1 MDTQG
6 YRDLWNHEIKELI
19 KFLKIKIFIL
29 GILISSQIMCNAQE
43 TDDSQRYDRLFLE
56 AIIEREKGNDAAAF
70 EMLRRCLDIRPDAS
84 EAYYYLAH
92 YYLRM
97 KDSDKALSAF
107 KKASQLEPDN
117 VNYLETLAQMYL
129 QSQDLKSATETFEQ
143 LSKAEPDRE
152 DILGMLVE
160 LYSNDESQYPKAI
173 ATLDRMEQLDGMSE
187 RISYAKAEFYQ
198 KMGNG
203 KAAIAEMKKLADQYP
218 NDLNYR
224 SAYADMLLMNNNEKK
239 AIDIY
244 RGILR
249 EEPGNS
255 KVLFSMRTYFK
266 GQGNM
271 VAADSMTVNILTA
284 SNANTDEKIYLLR
297 QEVMD
302 NENSG
307 SDSTKIIRLFER
319 TINTKDSDPSI
330 GLLYASYMELKKM
343 PKADI
348 NRVLED
354 VLKKAPD
361 NAAARLQL
369 IADAWE
375 KKDFGRVVTLCSAAR
390 QYNPDEMAFYYYQ
403 GVALSQQDK
412 TDEALDTFKNGI
424 SVINEQS
431 SPDIVSDFYSIM
443 GDLLHEKGEKQ
454 QAFAAYDS
462 CLQWKPDNLMCLN
475 NYAYYLSESGGNL
488 IKAEEMSYKTIKAEP
503 QNATYLDTYA
513 WILFR
518 QERYAEAKIYI
529 NQTLQ
534 CDSDSSAVIVE
545 HAGDIYA
552 KCGDID
558 KAVELWTAALKKS
571 PDNELL
577 ARKTRQRKYIRDNKK

>member
-1 MDTQG
+1 
-6 YRDLWNHEIKELI
+6 
-19 KFLKIKIFIL
+19 
-29 GILISSQIMCNAQE
+29 
-43 TDDSQRYDRLFLE
+43 
-56 AIIEREKGNDAAAF
+56 
-70 EMLRRCLDIRPDAS
+70 
-84 EAYYYLAH
+84 
-92 YYLRM
+92 
-97 KDSDKALSAF
+97 
-107 KKASQLEPDN
+107 
-117 VNYLETLAQMYL
+117 
-129 QSQDLKSATETFEQ
+129 
-143 LSKAEPDRE
+143 
-152 DILGMLVE
+152 
-160 LYSNDESQYPKAI
+160 
-173 ATLDRMEQLDGMSE
+173 
-187 RISYAKAEFYQ
+187 
-198 KMGNG
+198 
-203 KAAIAEMKKLADQYP
+203 MKK
-218 NDLNYR
+218 
-224 SAYADMLLMNNNEKK
+224 
-239 AIDIY
+239 
-244 RGILR
+244 
-249 EEPGNS
+249 
-255 KVLFSMRTYFK
+255 
-266 GQGNM
+266 
-271 VAADSMTVNILTA
+271 MT
-284 SNANTDEKIYLLR
+284 
-297 QEVMD
+297 
-302 NENSG
+302 
-307 SDSTKIIRLFER
+307 
-319 TINTKDSDPSI
+319 
-330 GLLYASYMELKKM
+330 
-343 PKADI
+343 KADI
-348 NRVLED
+348 NRVLEE
-354 VLKKAPD
+354 VLKKAHD

-375 KKDFGRVVTLCSAAR
+375 KKDFGRVVALCSAAL

-571 PDNELL
+571 PNNELL

>member
-1 MDTQG
+1 M
-6 YRDLWNHEIKELI
+6 
-19 KFLKIKIFIL
+19 
-29 GILISSQIMCNAQE
+29 SSQIMVNAQE

-70 EMLRRCLDIRPDAS
+70 EMLRHCLDIKPEAS

-97 KDSDKALSAF
+97 KDNDKALAAF
-107 KKASQLEPDN
+107 KKASLLEPDN

-129 QSQDLKSATETFEQ
+129 QSQDLESATETFER

-152 DILGMLVE
+152 DVLGMLVQ
-160 LYSNDESQYPKAI
+160 LYSNDKNQYPKAI
-173 ATLDRMEQLDGMSE
+173 ATLDRMEQLDGMNE

-224 SAYADMLLMNNNEKK
+224 NAYADMLLVNNNEKK

-244 RGILR
+244 RGILK
-249 EEPGNS
+249 EEPANS
-255 KVLFSMRTYFK
+255 KVLFSMRTYFL
-266 GQGNM
+266 GQGNT
-271 VAADSMTVNILTA
+271 VAADSMTVNILTR

-302 NENSG
+302 NENDG
-307 SDSTKIIRLFER
+307 GDSTKVIQLFER
-319 TINTKDSDPSI
+319 TINAKGSDPSI

-354 VLKKAPD
+354 VLEKAPD

-375 KKDFGRVVTLCSAAR
+375 RKDYDRVVTLCSAAR

-431 SPDIVSDFYSIM
+431 SPDIVSDFYAIM
-443 GDLLHEKGEKQ
+443 GDLLHEKGDKQ
-454 QAFAAYDS
+454 QAIAAYDS
-462 CLQWKPDNLMCLN
+462 CLQWKPDNLGCLN
-475 NYAYYLSESGGNL
+475 NYAYYISESGGNL
-488 IKAEEMSYKTIKAEP
+488 SKAEEMSYKTIKAEP
-503 QNATYLDTYA
+503 KNATFLDTYA

-529 NQTLQ
+529 DQTLQ

-558 KAVELWTAALKKS
+558 KAVELWTEALKKS
-571 PDNELL
+571 PDNQLL
-577 ARKTRQRKYIRDNKK
+577 ARKARQRKYIRDNKN

>member
-1 MDTQG
+1 MQT
-6 YRDLWNHEIKELI
+6 IKEL
-19 KFLKIKIFIL
+19 KFLKLKLYLL
-29 GILISSQIMCNAQE
+29 GILMSSQILVNAQE

-70 EMLRRCLDIRPDAS
+70 EMLRHCLDIKPEAS

-97 KDSDKALSAF
+97 KDNDKALAAF
-107 KKASQLEPDN
+107 KKASLLEPDN

-129 QSQDLKSATETFEQ
+129 QSQDLKSATETFER

-152 DILGMLVE
+152 DVLGMLVQ
-160 LYSNDESQYPKAI
+160 LYSNDKDQYHKAI
-173 ATLDRMEQLDGMSE
+173 ATLDRMEQLDGMNE

-224 SAYADMLLMNNNEKK
+224 SAYADMLLFNNNEKK

-244 RGILR
+244 RGILK
-249 EEPGNS
+249 EEPANS
-255 KVLFSMRTYFK
+255 KVLFSMRTYFL
-266 GQGNM
+266 GQGNT
-271 VAADSMTVNILTA
+271 VAADSMTVKILTA
-284 SNANTDEKIYLLR
+284 SNASVDDKLLLLR

-302 NENSG
+302 NENDG
-307 SDSTKIIRLFER
+307 GDSTKVIQLFER
-319 TINTKDSDPSI
+319 TIKAKDSDPSI
-330 GLLYASYMELKKM
+330 GLLYASYMDLKKM
-343 PKADI
+343 PEADI

-354 VLKKAPD
+354 VLVKAPD

-369 IADAWE
+369 IADAW
-375 KKDFGRVVTLCSAAR
+375 KRKDFDRVVTLCSAAR

-431 SPDIVSDFYSIM
+431 SPDIVSDFYAIM
-443 GDLLHEKGEKQ
+443 GDLLHEKGDKQ

-462 CLQWKPDNLMCLN
+462 CLQWKPDNLGCLN
-475 NYAYYLSESGGNL
+475 NYAYYISESGGNL
-488 IKAEEMSYKTIKAEP
+488 SKAEEMSYKTIKAEP
-503 QNATYLDTYA
+503 KNATYLDTYA

-529 NQTLQ
+529 DQTLQ

-558 KAVELWTAALKKS
+558 KAVELWTEALKKS
-571 PDNELL
+571 PDNDLL
-577 ARKTRQRKYIRDNKK
+577 ARKARQRKYIKDNKK

>member
-1 MDTQG
+1 M
-6 YRDLWNHEIKELI
+6 
-19 KFLKIKIFIL
+19 
-29 GILISSQIMCNAQE
+29 SSQIMVNAQE

-70 EMLRRCLDIRPDAS
+70 EMLRHCLDIRPEAS

-97 KDSDKALSAF
+97 KDNDKALAAF
-107 KKASQLEPDN
+107 KKASLLEPDN

-129 QSQDLKSATETFEQ
+129 QSQDLESATETFER

-152 DILGMLVE
+152 DVLGMLVQ
-160 LYSNDESQYPKAI
+160 LYSNDKNQYPKAI
-173 ATLDRMEQLDGMSE
+173 ATLDRMEQLDGMNE

-224 SAYADMLLMNNNEKK
+224 NAYADMLLVNNNEKK

-244 RGILR
+244 RGILK
-249 EEPGNS
+249 EEPANS
-255 KVLFSMRTYFK
+255 KVLFSMRTYFL
-266 GQGNM
+266 GQGNT
-271 VAADSMTVNILTA
+271 VAADSMTVNILTR

-302 NENSG
+302 NENDG
-307 SDSTKIIRLFER
+307 GDSTKVIQLFER
-319 TINTKDSDPSI
+319 TINAKGSDPSI

-354 VLKKAPD
+354 VLEKAPD

-375 KKDFGRVVTLCSAAR
+375 RKDYDRVVTLCSAAR

-431 SPDIVSDFYSIM
+431 SPDIVSDFYAIM
-443 GDLLHEKGEKQ
+443 GDLLHEKGDKQ

-462 CLQWKPDNLMCLN
+462 CLQWKPDNLGCLN
-475 NYAYYLSESGGNL
+475 NYAYYISESGGNL
-488 IKAEEMSYKTIKAEP
+488 SKAEEMSYKTIKAEP
-503 QNATYLDTYA
+503 KNATFLDTYA

-529 NQTLQ
+529 EQTLQ

-558 KAVELWTAALKKS
+558 KAVELWSEALKKS

-577 ARKTRQRKYIRDNKK
+577 ARKARQRKYIKDNKK

>member
-1 MDTQG
+1 M
-6 YRDLWNHEIKELI
+6 
-19 KFLKIKIFIL
+19 
-29 GILISSQIMCNAQE
+29 SSQIMVNAQE

-70 EMLRRCLDIRPDAS
+70 EMLRHCLDIKPEAS

-97 KDSDKALSAF
+97 KDNDKALAAF
-107 KKASQLEPDN
+107 KKASLLEPDN

-129 QSQDLKSATETFEQ
+129 QSQDLESATETFER

-152 DILGMLVE
+152 DVLGMLVQ
-160 LYSNDESQYPKAI
+160 LYSNDKNQYPKAI
-173 ATLDRMEQLDGMSE
+173 ATLDRMEQLDGMNE

-224 SAYADMLLMNNNEKK
+224 NAYADMLLVNNNEKK

-244 RGILR
+244 RGILK
-249 EEPGNS
+249 EEPANS
-255 KVLFSMRTYFK
+255 KVLFSMRTYFL
-266 GQGNM
+266 GQGNT
-271 VAADSMTVNILTA
+271 VAADSMTVNILTR

-302 NENSG
+302 NENDG
-307 SDSTKIIRLFER
+307 GDSTKVIQLFER
-319 TINTKDSDPSI
+319 TINAKGSDPSI

-354 VLKKAPD
+354 VLEKAPD

-375 KKDFGRVVTLCSAAR
+375 RKDYDRVVTLCSAAR

-431 SPDIVSDFYSIM
+431 SPDIVSDFYAIM
-443 GDLLHEKGEKQ
+443 GDLLHEKGDKQ

-462 CLQWKPDNLMCLN
+462 CLQWKPDNLGCLN
-475 NYAYYLSESGGNL
+475 NYAYYISESGGNL
-488 IKAEEMSYKTIKAEP
+488 SKAEEMSYKTIKAEP
-503 QNATYLDTYA
+503 KNATFLDTYA

-529 NQTLQ
+529 DQTLQ

-545 HAGDIYA
+545 HAGAIYA

-558 KAVELWTAALKKS
+558 KAVELWTEALKKS
-571 PDNELL
+571 PDNQLL
-577 ARKTRQRKYIRDNKK
+577 ARKTRQRKYIRDNKN

>member
-1 MDTQG
+1 M
-6 YRDLWNHEIKELI
+6 
-19 KFLKIKIFIL
+19 
-29 GILISSQIMCNAQE
+29 SSQIMVNAQE

-70 EMLRRCLDIRPDAS
+70 EMLRHCLDIKPEAS

-97 KDSDKALSAF
+97 KDNDKALAAF
-107 KKASQLEPDN
+107 KKASLLEPDN

-129 QSQDLKSATETFEQ
+129 QSQDLESATETFER

-152 DILGMLVE
+152 DVLGMLVQ
-160 LYSNDESQYPKAI
+160 LYSNDKNQYPKAI
-173 ATLDRMEQLDGMSE
+173 ATLDRMEQLDGMNE

-224 SAYADMLLMNNNEKK
+224 NAYADMLLVNNNEKK

-244 RGILR
+244 RGILK
-249 EEPGNS
+249 EEPANS
-255 KVLFSMRTYFK
+255 KVLFSMRTYFL
-266 GQGNM
+266 GQGNT
-271 VAADSMTVNILTA
+271 VAADSMTVNILTR

-302 NENSG
+302 NENDG
-307 SDSTKIIRLFER
+307 GDSTKVIQLFER
-319 TINTKDSDPSI
+319 TINAKGSDPSI

-354 VLKKAPD
+354 VLEKAPD

-375 KKDFGRVVTLCSAAR
+375 RKDYDRVVTLCSAAR

-431 SPDIVSDFYSIM
+431 SPDIVSDFYAIM
-443 GDLLHEKGEKQ
+443 GDLLHEKGDKQ

-462 CLQWKPDNLMCLN
+462 CLQWKPANLGCLN
-475 NYAYYLSESGGNL
+475 NYAYYISESGGNL
-488 IKAEEMSYKTIKAEP
+488 SKAEEMSYKTIKAEP
-503 QNATYLDTYA
+503 KNATFLDTYA

-529 NQTLQ
+529 DQTLQ

-558 KAVELWTAALKKS
+558 KAVELWTEALKKS
-571 PDNELL
+571 PDNQLL
-577 ARKTRQRKYIRDNKK
+577 ARKARQRKYIRDNKN

>member
-1 MDTQG
+1 M
-6 YRDLWNHEIKELI
+6 
-19 KFLKIKIFIL
+19 
-29 GILISSQIMCNAQE
+29 SSQIMVNAQE
-43 TDDSQRYDRLFLE
+43 TDDYQRYDRLFLE

-70 EMLRRCLDIRPDAS
+70 EMLRHCLDIKPEAS

-97 KDSDKALSAF
+97 KDNDKALAAF
-107 KKASQLEPDN
+107 KKASLLEPDN

-129 QSQDLKSATETFEQ
+129 QSQDLESATETFER

-152 DILGMLVE
+152 DVLGMLVQ
-160 LYSNDESQYPKAI
+160 LYSNDKNQYPKAI
-173 ATLDRMEQLDGMSE
+173 ATLDRMEQLDGMNE

-224 SAYADMLLMNNNEKK
+224 NAYADMLLVNNNEKK

-244 RGILR
+244 RGILK
-249 EEPGNS
+249 EEPANS
-255 KVLFSMRTYFK
+255 KVLFSMRTYFL
-266 GQGNM
+266 GQGNT
-271 VAADSMTVNILTA
+271 VAADSMTVNILTR

-302 NENSG
+302 NENDG
-307 SDSTKIIRLFER
+307 GDSTKVIQLFER
-319 TINTKDSDPSI
+319 TINAKGSDPSI

-354 VLKKAPD
+354 VLEKAPD

-375 KKDFGRVVTLCSAAR
+375 RKDYDRVVTLCSAAR

-431 SPDIVSDFYSIM
+431 SPDIVSDFYAIM
-443 GDLLHEKGEKQ
+443 GDLLHEKGDKQ

-462 CLQWKPDNLMCLN
+462 CLQWKPDNLGCLN
-475 NYAYYLSESGGNL
+475 NYAYYISESGGNL
-488 IKAEEMSYKTIKAEP
+488 SKAEEMSYKTIKAEP
-503 QNATYLDTYA
+503 KNATFLDTYA

-529 NQTLQ
+529 DQTLQ

-558 KAVELWTAALKKS
+558 KAVELWTEALKKS
-571 PDNELL
+571 PDNQLL
-577 ARKTRQRKYIRDNKK
+577 ARKARQRKYIRDNKN

>member
-1 MDTQG
+1 M
-6 YRDLWNHEIKELI
+6 
-19 KFLKIKIFIL
+19 
-29 GILISSQIMCNAQE
+29 SSQIMVNAQE

-70 EMLRRCLDIRPDAS
+70 EMLRHCLDIKPEAS

-97 KDSDKALSAF
+97 KDNDEALAAF
-107 KKASQLEPDN
+107 KKASLLEPDN

-129 QSQDLKSATETFEQ
+129 QSQDLESATETFER

-152 DILGMLVE
+152 DVLGMLVQ
-160 LYSNDESQYPKAI
+160 LYSNDKNQYPKAI
-173 ATLDRMEQLDGMSE
+173 ATLDRMEQLDGMNE

-224 SAYADMLLMNNNEKK
+224 NAYADMLLVNNNEKK

-244 RGILR
+244 RGILK
-249 EEPGNS
+249 EEPANS
-255 KVLFSMRTYFK
+255 KVLFSMRTYFL
-266 GQGNM
+266 GQGNT
-271 VAADSMTVNILTA
+271 VAADSMTVNILTR

-302 NENSG
+302 NENDG
-307 SDSTKIIRLFER
+307 GDSTKVIQLFER
-319 TINTKDSDPSI
+319 TINAKGSDPSI

-354 VLKKAPD
+354 VLEKAPD

-375 KKDFGRVVTLCSAAR
+375 RKDYDRVVTLCSAAR
-390 QYNPDEMAFYYYQ
+390 QYNPDEMAFYYYP

-431 SPDIVSDFYSIM
+431 SPDIVSDFYAIM
-443 GDLLHEKGEKQ
+443 GDLLHEKGDKQ

-462 CLQWKPDNLMCLN
+462 CLQWKPDNLGCLN
-475 NYAYYLSESGGNL
+475 NYAYYISESGGNL
-488 IKAEEMSYKTIKAEP
+488 SKAEEMSYKTIKAEP
-503 QNATYLDTYA
+503 KNATFLDTYA

-529 NQTLQ
+529 DQTLQ

-558 KAVELWTAALKKS
+558 KAVELWTEALKKS
-571 PDNELL
+571 PDNQLL
-577 ARKTRQRKYIRDNKK
+577 ARKARQRKYIRDNKN

>member
-1 MDTQG
+1 MRT
-6 YRDLWNHEIKELI
+6 IKKL
-19 KFLKIKIFIL
+19 KFLKLKIYIL
-29 GILISSQIMCNAQE
+29 GILMSSQIMVNAQE

-70 EMLRRCLDIRPDAS
+70 EMLRHCLDIKPEAS

-97 KDSDKALSAF
+97 KDNDKALAAF
-107 KKASQLEPDN
+107 KKASLLEPDN

-129 QSQDLKSATETFEQ
+129 QSQDLESATETFER

-152 DILGMLVE
+152 DVLGMLVQ
-160 LYSNDESQYPKAI
+160 LYSNDKNQYPKAI
-173 ATLDRMEQLDGMSE
+173 ATLDRMEQLDGMNE

-224 SAYADMLLMNNNEKK
+224 NAYADMLLVNNNEKK

-244 RGILR
+244 RGILK
-249 EEPGNS
+249 EEPANS
-255 KVLFSMRTYFK
+255 KVLFSMRTYFL
-266 GQGNM
+266 GQGNT
-271 VAADSMTVNILTA
+271 VAADSMTVNILTR

-302 NENSG
+302 NENDG
-307 SDSTKIIRLFER
+307 GDSTKVIQLFER
-319 TINTKDSDPSI
+319 TINAKGSDPSI

-354 VLKKAPD
+354 VLEKAPD

-375 KKDFGRVVTLCSAAR
+375 RKDYDRVVTLCSAAR

-431 SPDIVSDFYSIM
+431 SPDIVSDFYAIM
-443 GDLLHEKGEKQ
+443 GDLLHEKGDKQ

-462 CLQWKPDNLMCLN
+462 CLQWKPDNLGCLN
-475 NYAYYLSESGGNL
+475 NYAYYISESGGNL
-488 IKAEEMSYKTIKAEP
+488 SKAEEMSYKTIKAEP
-503 QNATYLDTYA
+503 KNATFLDTYA

-529 NQTLQ
+529 DQTLQ

-558 KAVELWTAALKKS
+558 KAVELWTEALKKS
-571 PDNELL
+571 PDNQLL
-577 ARKTRQRKYIRDNKK
+577 ARKARQRKYIRDNKN

>member
-1 MDTQG
+1 M
-6 YRDLWNHEIKELI
+6 
-19 KFLKIKIFIL
+19 
-29 GILISSQIMCNAQE
+29 SSQIMVNAQE

-70 EMLRRCLDIRPDAS
+70 EMLRHCLDIKPEAS

-97 KDSDKALSAF
+97 KDNDKALAAF
-107 KKASQLEPDN
+107 KKASLLEPDN

-129 QSQDLKSATETFEQ
+129 QSQDLESATETFER

-152 DILGMLVE
+152 DVLGMLVQ
-160 LYSNDESQYPKAI
+160 LYSNDKNQYPKAI
-173 ATLDRMEQLDGMSE
+173 ATLDRMEQLDGMNE

-224 SAYADMLLMNNNEKK
+224 NAYADMLLVNNNEKK

-244 RGILR
+244 RGILK
-249 EEPGNS
+249 EEPANS
-255 KVLFSMRTYFK
+255 KVLFSMRTYFL
-266 GQGNM
+266 GQGNT
-271 VAADSMTVNILTA
+271 VAADSMTVNILTR

-302 NENSG
+302 NENDG
-307 SDSTKIIRLFER
+307 GDSTKVIQLFER
-319 TINTKDSDPSI
+319 TINAKGSDPSI

-354 VLKKAPD
+354 VLEKAPD

-375 KKDFGRVVTLCSAAR
+375 RKDYDRVVTLCSAAR

-431 SPDIVSDFYSIM
+431 SPDIVSDFYAIM
-443 GDLLHEKGEKQ
+443 GDLLHEKGDKQ

-462 CLQWKPDNLMCLN
+462 CLQWKPDNLGCLN
-475 NYAYYLSESGGNL
+475 NYAYYISESGGNL
-488 IKAEEMSYKTIKAEP
+488 SKAEEMSYKTIKAEP
-503 QNATYLDTYA
+503 KNATFLDTYA

-529 NQTLQ
+529 DQTLQ

-558 KAVELWTAALKKS
+558 KAVELWTEALKKS
-571 PDNELL
+571 PDNQLL
-577 ARKTRQRKYIRDNKK
+577 ARKARQRKYIRDN

>member
-1 MDTQG
+1 M
-6 YRDLWNHEIKELI
+6 
-19 KFLKIKIFIL
+19 
-29 GILISSQIMCNAQE
+29 SSQIMVNAQE

-70 EMLRRCLDIRPDAS
+70 EMLRHCLDIKPEAS

-97 KDSDKALSAF
+97 KDNDKALAAF
-107 KKASQLEPDN
+107 KKASLLEPDN

-129 QSQDLKSATETFEQ
+129 QSQDLEAATETFER

-152 DILGMLVE
+152 DVLGMLVQ
-160 LYSNDESQYPKAI
+160 LYSNDKNQYPKAI
-173 ATLDRMEQLDGMSE
+173 ATLDRMEQLDGMNE

-224 SAYADMLLMNNNEKK
+224 NAYADMLVNNNEKK

-244 RGILR
+244 RGILK
-249 EEPGNS
+249 EEPANS
-255 KVLFSMRTYFK
+255 KVLFSMRTYFL
-266 GQGNM
+266 GQGNT
-271 VAADSMTVNILTA
+271 VAADSMTVNILTR

-302 NENSG
+302 NENDG
-307 SDSTKIIRLFER
+307 GDSTKVIQLFER
-319 TINTKDSDPSI
+319 TINAKGSDPSI

-354 VLKKAPD
+354 VLEKAPD

-375 KKDFGRVVTLCSAAR
+375 RKDYDRVVTLCSAAR

-431 SPDIVSDFYSIM
+431 SPDIVSDFYAIM
-443 GDLLHEKGEKQ
+443 GDLLHEKGDKQ

-462 CLQWKPDNLMCLN
+462 CLQWKPDNLGCLN
-475 NYAYYLSESGGNL
+475 NYAYYISESGGNL
-488 IKAEEMSYKTIKAEP
+488 SKAEEMSYKTIKAEP
-503 QNATYLDTYA
+503 KNATFLDTYA

-529 NQTLQ
+529 DQTLQ

-558 KAVELWTAALKKS
+558 KAVELWTEALKKS
-571 PDNELL
+571 PDNQLL
-577 ARKTRQRKYIRDNKK
+577 ARKARQRKYIRDNKN

>member
-1 MDTQG
+1 M
-6 YRDLWNHEIKELI
+6 
-19 KFLKIKIFIL
+19 
-29 GILISSQIMCNAQE
+29 SSQIMVNAQE

-70 EMLRRCLDIRPDAS
+70 EMLRHCLDIKPEAS

-97 KDSDKALSAF
+97 KDNDKALAAF
-107 KKASQLEPDN
+107 KKASLLEPDN

-129 QSQDLKSATETFEQ
+129 QSQDLESATETFER

-152 DILGMLVE
+152 DVLGMLVQ
-160 LYSNDESQYPKAI
+160 LYSNDKNLYPKAI
-173 ATLDRMEQLDGMSE
+173 ATLDRMEQLDGMNE

-224 SAYADMLLMNNNEKK
+224 NAYADMLLVNNNEKK

-244 RGILR
+244 RGILK
-249 EEPGNS
+249 EEPANS
-255 KVLFSMRTYFK
+255 KVLFSMRTYFL
-266 GQGNM
+266 GQGNT
-271 VAADSMTVNILTA
+271 VAADSMTVNILTR

-302 NENSG
+302 NENDG
-307 SDSTKIIRLFER
+307 GDSTKVIQLFER
-319 TINTKDSDPSI
+319 TINAKGSDPSI

-354 VLKKAPD
+354 VLEKAPD

-375 KKDFGRVVTLCSAAR
+375 RKDYDRVVTLCSAAR

-431 SPDIVSDFYSIM
+431 SPDIVSDFYAIM
-443 GDLLHEKGEKQ
+443 GDLLHEKGDKQ

-462 CLQWKPDNLMCLN
+462 CLQWKPDNLGCLN
-475 NYAYYLSESGGNL
+475 NYAYYISESGGNL
-488 IKAEEMSYKTIKAEP
+488 SKAEEMSYKTIKAEP
-503 QNATYLDTYA
+503 KNATFLDTYA

-529 NQTLQ
+529 DQTLQ

-558 KAVELWTAALKKS
+558 KAVELWTEALKKS
-571 PDNELL
+571 PDNQLL
-577 ARKTRQRKYIRDNKK
+577 ARKARQRKYIRDNKN

>member
-1 MDTQG
+1 M
-6 YRDLWNHEIKELI
+6 
-19 KFLKIKIFIL
+19 KIKVFIL
-29 GILISSQIMCNAQE
+29 GILLSSQIMGNAQE

-84 EAYYYLAH
+84 ETYYYLAH

-97 KDSDKALSAF
+97 KDNDKALAAF

-160 LYSNDESQYPKAI
+160 LYSNDDSQYSKAI
-173 ATLDRMEQLDGMSE
+173 ATLNRMEQLDGMNE

-224 SAYADMLLMNNNEKK
+224 SSYADMLLMNDNEKK

-302 NENSG
+302 NENGG

-319 TINTKDSDPSI
+319 AINTKDSDPSI

-475 NYAYYLSESGGNL
+475 NYAYYLSESGGDL

-518 QERYAEAKIYI
+518 QERDAEAKIYI

>member
-1 MDTQG
+1 M
-6 YRDLWNHEIKELI
+6 
-19 KFLKIKIFIL
+19 KIKIFIL

-173 ATLDRMEQLDGMSE
+173 ATLGRMEQLDGMSE

>member
-1 MDTQG
+1 M
-6 YRDLWNHEIKELI
+6 
-19 KFLKIKIFIL
+19 KIKIFIL

-97 KDSDKALSAF
+97 KDSDKALAAF

-160 LYSNDESQYPKAI
+160 LYSNDDSQYSKAI
-173 ATLDRMEQLDGMSE
+173 ATLNRMEQLDGMNE

-224 SAYADMLLMNNNEKK
+224 SSYADMLLMNDNEKK

-302 NENSG
+302 NENGG

-319 TINTKDSDPSI
+319 AINTKDSDPSI

-475 NYAYYLSESGGNL
+475 NYAYYLSESGGDL

-513 WILFR
+513 WILFS
-518 QERYAEAKIYI
+518 QERYAEAKMYI

>member
-1 MDTQG
+1 M
-6 YRDLWNHEIKELI
+6 
-19 KFLKIKIFIL
+19 
-29 GILISSQIMCNAQE
+29 SSQIMVNAQE

-70 EMLRRCLDIRPDAS
+70 EMLRHCLDIKPEAS

-97 KDSDKALSAF
+97 KDNDKALAAF
-107 KKASQLEPDN
+107 KKASLLEPDN

-129 QSQDLKSATETFEQ
+129 QSQDLESATETFER

-152 DILGMLVE
+152 DVLGMLVQ
-160 LYSNDESQYPKAI
+160 LYSNDKNQYPKAI
-173 ATLDRMEQLDGMSE
+173 ATLDRMEQLDGMNE

-224 SAYADMLLMNNNEKK
+224 NAYADMLLVNNNEKK

-244 RGILR
+244 RGILK
-249 EEPGNS
+249 EEPANS
-255 KVLFSMRTYFK
+255 KVLFSMRTYFL
-266 GQGNM
+266 GQGNT
-271 VAADSMTVNILTA
+271 VAADSMTVNILTR

-302 NENSG
+302 NENDG
-307 SDSTKIIRLFER
+307 GDSTKVIQLFER
-319 TINTKDSDPSI
+319 TINAKGSDPSI

-354 VLKKAPD
+354 VLEKAPD

-375 KKDFGRVVTLCSAAR
+375 RKDYDRVVTLCSAAR

-431 SPDIVSDFYSIM
+431 SPDIVSDFYAIM
-443 GDLLHEKGEKQ
+443 GDLLHEKGDKQ

-462 CLQWKPDNLMCLN
+462 CLQWKPDNLGCLN
-475 NYAYYLSESGGNL
+475 NYAYYISESGGNL
-488 IKAEEMSYKTIKAEP
+488 SKAEEMSYKTIKAEP
-503 QNATYLDTYA
+503 KNATFLDTYA

-529 NQTLQ
+529 DQTLQ

-558 KAVELWTAALKKS
+558 KAVELWTEALKKS
-571 PDNELL
+571 PDNQLL
-577 ARKTRQRKYIRDNKK
+577 TRKARQRKYIRDNKN

>member
-1 MDTQG
+1 M
-6 YRDLWNHEIKELI
+6 
-19 KFLKIKIFIL
+19 
-29 GILISSQIMCNAQE
+29 SSQIMVNAQE

-70 EMLRRCLDIRPDAS
+70 EMLRHCLDIKPEAS

-97 KDSDKALSAF
+97 KDNDKALAAF
-107 KKASQLEPDN
+107 KKASLLEPDN

-129 QSQDLKSATETFEQ
+129 QSQDLESATETFER

-152 DILGMLVE
+152 DVLGMLVQ
-160 LYSNDESQYPKAI
+160 LYSNDKNQYPKAI
-173 ATLDRMEQLDGMSE
+173 ATLDRMEQLDGMNE

-224 SAYADMLLMNNNEKK
+224 NAYADMLLVNNNEKK

-244 RGILR
+244 RGILK
-249 EEPGNS
+249 EEPANS
-255 KVLFSMRTYFK
+255 KVLFSMRTYFL
-266 GQGNM
+266 GQGNT
-271 VAADSMTVNILTA
+271 VAADSMTVNILTR

-302 NENSG
+302 NENDG
-307 SDSTKIIRLFER
+307 GDSTKVIQLFER
-319 TINTKDSDPSI
+319 TINAKGSDPSI

-354 VLKKAPD
+354 VLEKAPD

-375 KKDFGRVVTLCSAAR
+375 RKDYDRVVTLCSAAR

-431 SPDIVSDFYSIM
+431 SPDIVSDFYAIM
-443 GDLLHEKGEKQ
+443 GDLLHEKGDKQ
-454 QAFAAYDS
+454 QAFAAYDF
-462 CLQWKPDNLMCLN
+462 CLQWNPDNLGCLN
-475 NYAYYLSESGGNL
+475 NYAYYISESGGNL
-488 IKAEEMSYKTIKAEP
+488 SKAEEMSYKTIKAEP
-503 QNATYLDTYA
+503 KNATFLDTYA

-529 NQTLQ
+529 DQTLQ

-558 KAVELWTAALKKS
+558 KAVELWTEALKKS
-571 PDNELL
+571 PDNQLL
-577 ARKTRQRKYIRDNKK
+577 ARKARQRKYIRDNKN

>member
-1 MDTQG
+1 M
-6 YRDLWNHEIKELI
+6 
-19 KFLKIKIFIL
+19 
-29 GILISSQIMCNAQE
+29 SSQIMVNAQE

-70 EMLRRCLDIRPDAS
+70 EMLRHCLDIKPEAS

-97 KDSDKALSAF
+97 KDNDKALAAF
-107 KKASQLEPDN
+107 KKASLLEPDN

-129 QSQDLKSATETFEQ
+129 QSQDLEAATETFER

-152 DILGMLVE
+152 DVLGMLVQ
-160 LYSNDESQYPKAI
+160 LYSNDKNQYPKAI
-173 ATLDRMEQLDGMSE
+173 ATLDRMEQLDGMNE

-224 SAYADMLLMNNNEKK
+224 NAYADMLLVNNNEKK

-244 RGILR
+244 RGILK
-249 EEPGNS
+249 EEPANS
-255 KVLFSMRTYFK
+255 KVLFSMRTYFL
-266 GQGNM
+266 GQGNT
-271 VAADSMTVNILTA
+271 VAADSMTVNILTR

-302 NENSG
+302 NENDG
-307 SDSTKIIRLFER
+307 GDSTKVIQLFER
-319 TINTKDSDPSI
+319 TINAKGSDPSI

-354 VLKKAPD
+354 VLEKAPD

-375 KKDFGRVVTLCSAAR
+375 RKDYDRVVTLCSAAR

-431 SPDIVSDFYSIM
+431 SPDIVSDFYAIM
-443 GDLLHEKGEKQ
+443 GDLLHQKGDTQ

-462 CLQWKPDNLMCLN
+462 CLQWKPDNLGCLN
-475 NYAYYLSESGGNL
+475 NYAYYISESGGNL
-488 IKAEEMSYKTIKAEP
+488 SKAEEMSYKTIKAEP
-503 QNATYLDTYA
+503 KNATFLDTYA

-529 NQTLQ
+529 DQTLQ

-558 KAVELWTAALKKS
+558 KAVELWTEALKKS
-571 PDNELL
+571 PDNQLL
-577 ARKTRQRKYIRDNKK
+577 ARKARQRKYIRDNKN

>member
-1 MDTQG
+1 M
-6 YRDLWNHEIKELI
+6 
-19 KFLKIKIFIL
+19 
-29 GILISSQIMCNAQE
+29 SSQIMVNAQE

-70 EMLRRCLDIRPDAS
+70 EMLRHCLDIKPEAS

-97 KDSDKALSAF
+97 KDNDKALAAF
-107 KKASQLEPDN
+107 KKASLLEPDN

-129 QSQDLKSATETFEQ
+129 QSQDLESATETFER

-152 DILGMLVE
+152 DVLGMLVQ
-160 LYSNDESQYPKAI
+160 LYSNDKNQYPKAI
-173 ATLDRMEQLDGMSE
+173 ATLDRMEQLDGMNE

-224 SAYADMLLMNNNEKK
+224 NAYADMLLVNNNEKK

-244 RGILR
+244 RGILK
-249 EEPGNS
+249 EEPANS
-255 KVLFSMRTYFK
+255 KVLFSMRNYFL
-266 GQGNM
+266 GLGNT
-271 VAADSMTVNILTA
+271 VAADSMTVNILTR

-302 NENSG
+302 NENDG
-307 SDSTKIIRLFER
+307 GDSTKVIQLFER
-319 TINTKDSDPSI
+319 TINAKGSDPSI

-354 VLKKAPD
+354 VLEKAPD

-375 KKDFGRVVTLCSAAR
+375 RKDYDRVVTLCSAAR

-431 SPDIVSDFYSIM
+431 SPDIVSDFYAIM
-443 GDLLHEKGEKQ
+443 GDLLHEKGDKQ

-462 CLQWKPDNLMCLN
+462 CLQWKPDNLGCLN
-475 NYAYYLSESGGNL
+475 NYAYYISESGGNL
-488 IKAEEMSYKTIKAEP
+488 SKAEEMSYKTIKAEP
-503 QNATYLDTYA
+503 KNATFLDTYA

-529 NQTLQ
+529 DQTLQ

-558 KAVELWTAALKKS
+558 KAVELWTEALKKS
-571 PDNELL
+571 PDNQLL
-577 ARKTRQRKYIRDNKK
+577 ARKARQRKYIRDNKN